1 MSAAHEN
8 LPALLRHV
16 RHAGIYHLPS
26 SGRTALKAAAES
38 AGLAY
43 VECEF
48 GETRELDVAL
58 EKLGRCLGFPD
69 WYGNNLDALND
80 CLTDLSW
87 RDTPE
92 TVLLI
97 SGCDELRAE
106 LPEGFDALLQVFGVA
121 IDFWKEDRH
130 PFWVFIDMRA
140 DGIATLPTI
149 A

>member
-1 MSAAHEN
+1 MSKTQDLAT
-8 LPALLRHV
+8 LLRHV
-16 RHAGIYHLPS
+16 RSAGIYHLPTA
-26 SGRTALKAAAES
+26 GRGVLAKAAYS

-43 VECEF
+43 VECDL
-48 GETRELDVAL
+48 GETAELDVAFA
-58 EKLGRCLGFPD
+58 KIGHALGFPD

-97 SGCDELRAE
+97 SGCDELRAS
-106 LPEGFDALLQVFGVA
+106 LPEAFDTLLSVFAAA
-121 IDFWKEDRH
+121 IDFWRRDKR

-140 DGIATLPTI
+140 DGIALLPTI